1 MEWRQLWGRKNN
13 YLFIFTNP
21 DVKVNSV
28 IDVNNGIAISAE
40 NITEHWTQYGTSN
53 PQFELLIRRTPVI

>member
-13 YLFIFTNP
+13 YLLIFTNP
-21 DVKVNSV
+21 DATVNSV

-40 NITEHWTQYGTSN
+40 NKIEHWTQYGHSN
-53 PQFELLIRRTPVI
+53 P